1 MADGLDWKLW
11 GIILLC
17 GAATY
22 VWRALAVAIGGRVSP
37 ESEAFKLFSCIAYA
51 MLAGLI
57 SRMVI
62 LPEGLLA
69 EAPLSF
75 RLIGVGVAVAVFFAL
90 RRNLAA
96 GVFAGV
102 TVFALLITF
111 ADTPV

>member
-1 MADGLDWKLW
+1 MADWLDWKLW

-37 ESEAFKLFSCIAYA
+37 DSEAFKLFSCIAYA

-69 EAPLSF
+69 EAPLSY
-75 RLIGVGVAVAVFFAL
+75 RLIGIGAAVAVFFGL

-102 TVFALLITF
+102 TVFASLITF
-111 ADTPV
+111 VG

>member
-1 MADGLDWKLW
+1 MAEWLDWRLW
-11 GIILLC
+11 GIVLLC

-37 ESEAFKLFSCIAYA
+37 DSEAFKLFSCIAYA
-51 MLAGLI
+51 MVAGLI

-69 EAPLSF
+69 EAPLPF
-75 RLIGVGVAVAVFFAL
+75 RLIGVGTAVAVFFGL
-90 RRNLAA
+90 KRNLAA

-102 TVFALLITF
+102 AVFALLITF
-111 ADTPV
+111 AG

>member
-1 MADGLDWKLW
+1 MTDGLEWKLW
-11 GIILLC
+11 GIVLLC

-22 VWRALAVAIGGRVSP
+22 IWRALAVAIGGRVRP
-37 ESEAFKLFSCIAYA
+37 DSEAFKLFSCIAYA

-69 EAPLSF
+69 EAPLSY
-75 RLIGVGVAVAVFFAL
+75 RLIGIGAAVAAFFGL

-102 TVFALLITF
+102 AVFALLIIF
-111 ADTPV
+111 AG

>member
-1 MADGLDWKLW
+1 MVDWLDWKLW
-11 GIILLC
+11 GIVLLC

-51 MLAGLI
+51 MVAGLI

-75 RLIGVGVAVAVFFAL
+75 RLIGVGAAVAVFFGL
-90 RRNLAA
+90 KRNLAT

-102 TVFALLITF
+102 ATFALLITF
-111 ADTPV
+111 AG

>member
-1 MADGLDWKLW
+1 MADWLDWKLW
-11 GIILLC
+11 GVVLLC

-37 ESEAFKLFSCIAYA
+37 DSEAFKLFSCIAYA

-69 EAPLSF
+69 EAPMSY
-75 RLIGVGVAVAVFFAL
+75 RLIGIGAAVAVFFGL
-90 RRNLAA
+90 RRNLAG

-102 TVFALLITF
+102 AVFALLITF
-111 ADTPV
+111 AG

>member
-1 MADGLDWKLW
+1 MAEVLDWKLW
-11 GIILLC
+11 GIVLLC

-22 VWRALAVAIGGRVSP
+22 VWRALAVAIGGRVGP

-57 SRMVI
+57 SRMIV

-75 RLIGVGVAVAVFFAL
+75 RLIGIGAAVAAFFAL
-90 RRNLAA
+90 KRNLAA
-96 GVFAGV
+96 GVFTGIA
-102 TVFALLITF
+102 VFALLIAF
-111 ADTPV
+111 GDTPV